1 MILAYKFFV
10 YMRSTR
16 SKTHEMR
23 ELEEANAAIAKLE
36 SESKSKPVRERKAFP
51 ASEKKVEDKRE
62 EAHDRDQG
70 EHEGND
76 LVPLETK
83 PPGVSSEQY
92 LQDLSKELHKPVRH
106 KFETRKVFARSKDA
120 TWGMDLADMSHW
132 KEENDGYTYILT
144 IIDVFTRWA
153 SARPL
158 RTKTGVEVLNAIQ
171 SVISESK
178 RKPNFFWV
186 DEGKEF
192 LNKDM
197 NAWRKTQAIGLY
209 HTYGRGKSVVV
220 ERFNRTLKTIMWKTL
235 TAKNSHAW
243 VDELPSLIKKYNNTI
258 HTTLAMS
265 PNHASSK
272 PEAAEKRWEELKKK
286 VKKAGKPKYKV
297 GDVVRV
303 SRSKGVFEKG
313 YDVNWSRE
321 QFTVFNVDAS
331 RSPVVYHIKDR
342 RDEEIKGSFYAE
354 ELQTVKHTDTFL
366 IDKVIDERGRGKKK
380 ELFVSWLGYG
390 PEWNSWIAAAAT
402 VAL

>member
-1 MILAYKFFV
+1 LILAYKFFE

-51 ASEKKVEDKRE
+51 VSEKKVEDKRE
-62 EAHDRDQG
+62 E
-70 EHEGND
+70 ENPE
-76 LVPLETK
+76 PELETK

-106 KFETRKVFARSKDA
+106 KFQTRKVFARSKDA

-132 KEENDGYTYILT
+132 KEENDGYTYILN
-144 IIDVFTRWA
+144 VFTRWA

-158 RTKTGVEVLNAIQ
+158 RTKTGVEVLNGIQ

-243 VDELPSLIKKYNNTI
+243 VAELPSLIKKYNSTI

-286 VKKAGKPKYKV
+286 VRKVGRPKYVV
-297 GDVVRV
+297 GDIVRV

-313 YDVNWSRE
+313 YDVSWSRE
-321 QFTVFNVDAS
+321 QFTVVSVDVS
-331 RSPVVYHIKDR
+331 RSPVVYHLKDR
-342 RDEEIKGSFYAE
+342 REEDIKGSFYAE
-354 ELQTVKHTDTFL
+354 ELQKVKHTDTFL